1 LVISGLQPFSKG
13 WFHWNQLNGYLMPKV
28 LNTDLLNMTMII
40 SRILSNDVIKIS
52 GGIQPSSNVYL
63 IKSRNALIDLGSKQ
77 NSKEIIRELKK
88 YVSLENIDVVVFT
101 HLHADHTGN
110 PLIFNNAKFYASKE
124 ELDSLNTPLNF
135 ADTGTLKKINLNE
148 LKKSITGLK
157 VIKSPGHTAGSICLW
172 KEDDKILFT
181 GDTLFRTG
189 AIGRTDLPT
198 SMPKKMKGTLLKLA
212 KFDYI
217 EIAPGH
223 NLEHE
228 RIL

>member
-1 LVISGLQPFSKG
+1 
-13 WFHWNQLNGYLMPKV
+13 
-28 LNTDLLNMTMII
+28 MIQ
-40 SRILSNDVIKIS
+40 SRSLSNDVIEFS
-52 GGIQPSSNVYL
+52 GGIQPSSNIY
-63 IKSRNALIDLGSKQ
+63 IIRSRNVLVDLGSSQ
-77 NSKEIIRELKK
+77 NSKEAINELKK
-88 YVSLENIDVVVFT
+88 YVSPENIKVVIFT

-110 PLIFNNAKFYASKE
+110 SSYFKNAKFYASKDE
-124 ELDSLNTPLNF
+124 IESLKLSLNF
-135 ADTGTLKKINLNE
+135 ADLKLLRKINLNE
-148 LKKSITGLK
+148 LKGKISGLK

-172 KEDDKILFT
+172 KEDDRILFT

-198 SMPKKMKGTLLKLA
+198 SLPKKMKGTLFKLA

-228 RIL
+228 RVL